1 MISDKEDDVTWEET
15 EERVQAEDE
24 RRMAMSYIS
33 DAWADAIA
41 DGIDAD
47 AVAQAALFTALID
60 LVAAYGEQAVSEL
73 AEALPQRILQG
84 EYTVN
89 RTLQ

>member
-1 MISDKEDDVTWEET
+1 MISDKDDDVTWEET
-15 EERVQAEDE
+15 EERAQAEDE

-60 LVAAYGEQAVSEL
+60 LVAAYGETAVAEL

>member
-1 MISDKEDDVTWEET
+1 MISDKEEDVLFEEA
-15 EERVQAEDE
+15 EDRLQAEDE

-60 LVAAYGEQAVSEL
+60 LVAAYGETAVAEL
-73 AEALPQRILQG
+73 AEALPQRIMQG

>member
-1 MISDKEDDVTWEET
+1 MISDKDEDVTWEET

-60 LVAAYGEQAVSEL
+60 LVAAYGETAVAEL
-73 AEALPQRILQG
+73 AEALPQKILQG

>member
-60 LVAAYGEQAVSEL
+60 LVAAYGETAVAEL
-73 AEALPQRILQG
+73 AEALPQKILQG